1 MKDIFISHA
10 WGKDELDR
18 DNHERCKL
26 IAEKLIINGYTV
38 WIDSN
43 EMYGNIDS
51 SIMKG
56 INNCKIVLVC
66 LTRKYCDKI
75 NNCAVNQLT
84 NDNCYKEWN
93 YSLFKQKIIIPVLM
107 EPSMINHFLEN
118 EGIIQMYLNSLMFVD
133 FTKNLNDDFDMLCK
147 YLKRNNILNFNE
159 KKFYSGNSN
168 SFNNFVQSITGVSIK
183 SVSPRTIKKLRKN
196 FFSSKNLINKKNI
209 LTEKINILKYKS
221 KKLNA
226 TIYI

>member
-18 DNHERCKL
+18 DNHERCKIL
-26 IAEKLIINGYTV
+26 ANKLINKGYTV

-43 EMYGNIDS
+43 EIYGNIDS

-66 LTRKYCDKI
+66 LTKKYCDKI
-75 NNCAVNQLT
+75 NKCATNQLS

-107 EPSMINHFLEN
+107 EPSMINYFFYG
-118 EGIIQMYLNSLMFVD
+118 EGIIQMYLNSIMFIN
-133 FTKNLNDDFDMLCK
+133 FFINLEDDFNILCK
-147 YLKRNNILNFNE
+147 YLRKNNLFNFEE
-159 KKFYSGNSN
+159 KNNSKTSN
-168 SFNNFVQSITGVSIK
+168 SFSNFIKIITEMPLKSI
-183 SVSPRTIKKLRKN
+183 SPKTINKLYKN
-196 FFSSKNLINKKNI
+196 FENSRVLTNKYKTKNLIKTVI
-209 LTEKINILKYKS
+209 KI
-221 KKLNA
+221 
-226 TIYI
+226 

>member
-26 IAEKLIINGYTV
+26 IAQKLIDNGYTV

-43 EMYGNIDS
+43 DLYGNIDS

-75 NNCAVNQLT
+75 NNCAINQLS

-93 YSLFKQKIIIPVLM
+93 YSLFRQKIIIPILM
-107 EPSMINHFLEN
+107 EPSMINIFLN
-118 EGIIQMYLNSLMFVD
+118 GQGIIQMYLNSLMFMD
-133 FTKNLNDDFDMLCK
+133 FTNNLNDDFNILCK
-147 YLKRNNILNFNE
+147 NLRINNVLKYTE

-168 SFNNFVQSITGVSIK
+168 SFNNFVKAITGMSLKSI
-183 SVSPRTIKKLRKN
+183 SPRTINKLHKN
-196 FFSSKNLINKKNI
+196 FQNSRVLVNKYRTRNLINN
-209 LTEKINILKYKS
+209 KIKTVIK
-221 KKLNA
+221 
-226 TIYI
+226 I

>member
-18 DNHERCKL
+18 DNHERCKIL
-26 IAEKLIINGYTV
+26 ANKLINNGYSV

-43 EMYGNIDS
+43 DLYGNIDS

-75 NNCAVNQLT
+75 NNCVVNQLT

-93 YSLFKQKIIIPVLM
+93 YSLFKQKIIIPILM
-107 EPSMINHFLEN
+107 EPSMINHFLKN
-118 EGIIQMYLNSLMFVD
+118 EGIIQMYLNSLMFID
-133 FTKNLNDDFDMLCK
+133 FTNNFDDDFNILCKNLRINNVLK
-147 YLKRNNILNFNE
+147 YSE

-168 SFNNFVQSITGVSIK
+168 SFNNFVKAITGLSIK
-183 SVSPRTIKKLRKN
+183 CISPRTIYKLQKN
-196 FFSSKNLINKKNI
+196 FENSKLLTDKYKKKNLINKKPKTVI
-209 LTEKINILKYKS
+209 KI
-221 KKLNA
+221 
-226 TIYI
+226 

>member
-18 DNHERCKL
+18 DNHERCKIL
-26 IAEKLIINGYTV
+26 ANKLINNGYSV

-43 EMYGNIDS
+43 DLYGNIDS

-75 NNCAVNQLT
+75 NNCVVNQLT

-93 YSLFKQKIIIPVLM
+93 YSLFKQKIIIPILM
-107 EPSMINHFLEN
+107 EPSMINHFLKN
-118 EGIIQMYLNSLMFVD
+118 EGIIQMYLNSLMFID
-133 FTKNLNDDFDMLCK
+133 FTNNFDDDFNILCKNLRINNVLK
-147 YLKRNNILNFNE
+147 YSE

-168 SFNNFVQSITGVSIK
+168 SFNNFVKAITGMSLKSI
-183 SVSPRTIKKLRKN
+183 SPRSINKLQQNFQNSKKT
-196 FFSSKNLINKKNI
+196 FNKKNI
-209 LTEKINILKYKS
+209 FIKKFNIINPNKKKIQTIINI
-221 KKLNA
+221 
-226 TIYI
+226 